1 MKFEL
6 SATEALILIAKTEF
20 SPFTDSDWQAWA
32 GCESKDPLIG
42 YKGSFTIVIDGEEL
56 VNIIHEDDEFG
67 GQIFKLKEIN
77 YEG

>member
-20 SPFTDSDWQAWA
+20 SPFTDADWEAFA
-32 GCESKDPLIG
+32 GCESENPLIG
-42 YKGSFTIVIDGEEL
+42 YNGSFTIVIDGEEL

>member
-6 SATEALILIAKTEF
+6 SATEALILIAQTKF
-20 SPFTDSDWQAWA
+20 SPFNESDWEAFA
-32 GCESKDPLIG
+32 GCESKNPLIG
-42 YKGSFTIVIDGEEL
+42 FNGSLTIVIDGEEL